1 MYYLILP
8 VILTGCVSFPE
19 WTNMTFYQADNLNA
33 SYWLKWRQN
42 IRTTRVYNGFST
54 TGIFDILLIP
64 TSAPNHGYV
73 FYVLAYAP
81 YMYDQ
86 MLWANEPLNIRSW
99 QISLQL
105 GPDCYRPSVLTPVAL
120 PGKYQLAFG
129 NRFNKHKQVYLIGFD
144 LKSQN
149 LINNNTD
156 DSSNDSSNT
165 SNNSNNFKNLNHS
178 RYLQHNQS
186 SCAAPETRD
195 KLAICKQVEQEL
207 AQIEQAHTSNTAVN
221 LDIVSEPKALASDS
235 VKSMT
240 TKQPEQLIVSIKL
253 RSLQQSAILH
263 WAPGNYQLCDQA
275 NGECD
280 PAEFLLRV
288 RK

>member
-1 MYYLILP
+1 
-8 VILTGCVSFPE
+8 
-19 WTNMTFYQADNLNA
+19 MTFYQADNLNA

-42 IRTTRVYNGFST
+42 IRTTRIYNGFST
-54 TGIFDILLIP
+54 TGIFDILLVP
-64 TSAPNHGYV
+64 TSAPKHGYV

-86 MLWANEPLNIRSW
+86 MLWTNEPPNVRGW
-99 QISLQL
+99 KISLQL
-105 GPDCYRPSVLTPVAL
+105 GTDCYRPSVLTPVTL

-129 NRFNKHKQVYLIGFD
+129 NRFNKHKQVYLVGFD

-149 LINNNTD
+149 LINNNSNSSTG
-156 DSSNDSSNT
+156 DSSN
-165 SNNSNNFKNLNHS
+165 NLNHS

-207 AQIEQAHTSNTAVN
+207 AQIAQAQAVSATSASELATATIKPSPTE
-221 LDIVSEPKALASDS
+221 LESPA
-235 VKSMT
+235 
-240 TKQPEQLIVSIKL
+240 QLIVTLKL
-253 RSLQQSAILH
+253 SSLQQAAVLH

>member
-1 MYYLILP
+1 
-8 VILTGCVSFPE
+8 
-19 WTNMTFYQADNLNA
+19 MTFYQADNINPA
-33 SYWLKWRQN
+33 YWLKWRQN

-54 TGIFDILLIP
+54 TGIFDVLLVP
-64 TSAPNHGYV
+64 TSTPKHGYV

-86 MLWANEPLNIRSW
+86 MLWTDEPPNVRGW
-99 QISLQL
+99 NISLQL
-105 GPDCYRPSVLTPVAL
+105 GADCYRPSVLTSVAL

-129 NRFNKHKQVYLIGFD
+129 NRFNKHKQVYLVGFD
-144 LKSQN
+144 LKPQN
-149 LINNNTD
+149 LINNNNNSTGD
-156 DSSNDSSNT
+156 
-165 SNNSNNFKNLNHS
+165 SNNISPSPDNLNNLNHS

-207 AQIEQAHTSNTAVN
+207 VIIDMPANSELLKTA
-221 LDIVSEPKALASDS
+221 KLAR
-235 VKSMT
+235 
-240 TKQPEQLIVSIKL
+240 PEQLIVSIKL
-253 RSLQQSAILH
+253 RSLQQAAVLH
-263 WAPGNYQLCDQA
+263 WAPGNYQLCDQT
-275 NGECD
+275 NDECD

>member
-1 MYYLILP
+1 
-8 VILTGCVSFPE
+8 
-19 WTNMTFYQADNLNA
+19 MTFYQADNTNPE
-33 SYWLKWRQN
+33 YWLKWRQN

-54 TGIFDILLIP
+54 TGIFDILLVP
-64 TSAPNHGYV
+64 TSTPQTGYV

-86 MLWANEPLNIRSW
+86 MLWANEPSNVRSW

-105 GPDCYRPSVLTPVAL
+105 GQHCYRPSVLTPVSL

-129 NRFNKHKQVYLIGFD
+129 NRFNKHKQVYLVGFD
-144 LKSQN
+144 LKPQN
-149 LINNNTD
+149 LINNN
-156 DSSNDSSNT
+156 N
-165 SNNSNNFKNLNHS
+165 NLNNLNSS

-207 AQIEQAHTSNTAVN
+207 SQTEA
-221 LDIVSEPKALASDS
+221 
-235 VKSMT
+235 KS
-240 TKQPEQLIVSIKL
+240 EQLIVSIKL
-253 RSLQQSAILH
+253 KSLQQAAILH
-263 WAPGNYQLCDQA
+263 WAPGNYQLCDQT

-280 PAEFLLRV
+280 PAEYLLRV

>member
-1 MYYLILP
+1 
-8 VILTGCVSFPE
+8 
-19 WTNMTFYQADNLNA
+19 MTFYQADNINPE
-33 SYWLKWRQN
+33 YWLKWRQN

-54 TGIFDILLIP
+54 TGIFDILLVP

-86 MLWANEPLNIRSW
+86 MLWATEPPNVRGW
-99 QISLQL
+99 NISLQL
-105 GPDCYRPSVLTPVAL
+105 GTNCYQPSVLTPVIL

-129 NRFNKHKQVYLIGFD
+129 NRFNKHKQIYLVGFD

-149 LINNNTD
+149 LINNN
-156 DSSNDSSNT
+156 NSNT
-165 SNNSNNFKNLNHS
+165 SANLNKLNSS

-207 AQIEQAHTSNTAVN
+207 EQVVQAISLNDSDNPSNNATEIKN
-221 LDIVSEPKALASDS
+221 LKLAN
-235 VKSMT
+235 
-240 TKQPEQLIVSIKL
+240 PEQLIVSIKL
-253 RSLQQSAILH
+253 RSLQQAAILH
-263 WAPGNYQLCDQA
+263 WAPGNYQLCDQE

-280 PAEFLLRV
+280 PAEYLLRV